1 MILESGVI
9 RTMDPFLPQVR
20 ALAIAGDRV
29 AGGVGT
35 HEVALPSP
43 ERVDL
48 GGRCV
53 VPGFTDSHV
62 HFASWALAAR
72 EVSLEGTRSLAEAL
86 DRVAASVARGTE
98 QAWIRGHGWREGDW
112 PTGDEPTR
120 QALDEVTG
128 DVPTALVA
136 RDRHSL
142 WLNSA
147 ALSKAEPDFSE
158 AEAVVERDRQGR
170 PTGILREQAAW
181 RFRQGH
187 LSPTED
193 EMLDATR
200 EGIRVANSRGIT
212 AIHDKDGGLGVL
224 RVWQRLREQG
234 NLTIRVWQSLPH
246 ERLDELEALGIA
258 SGFGDSFVRIGYIK
272 AFLDGT
278 LASGTARLL
287 DGTGVAISS
296 RAELEQ
302 IIRRAASAGFP
313 VAVHAIGDR
322 ANRDALDAFEA
333 TRDAWATVGAPRIEH
348 AQLISPEDIAR
359 FEALGVAAS
368 VQFSHAPSDRDLAE
382 RHWSTRLDGAY
393 AYRSLFESGALVVNG
408 SDAPIEK
415 LDPLEGVRAAV
426 LRTLD
431 DRPAWRPEQ
440 ALTIEQALAA
450 STANPPRLE
459 ANPGARGTLV
469 PGKLADLVVLNRDP
483 FEVGDLRE
491 VQPVATM
498 VGGRWVFNPPP
509 WE

>member
-1 MILESGVI
+1 
-9 RTMDPFLPQVR
+9 MDASLPQVR
-20 ALAIAGDRV
+20 ALAIAGDRI

-35 HEVALPSP
+35 HERALPSP

-62 HFASWALAAR
+62 HFPSWSLTTR
-72 EVSLEGTRSLAEAL
+72 EVSLDGTRSLAETL
-86 DRVAASVARGTE
+86 GRVAATAAGAAE
-98 QAWIRGHGWREGDW
+98 QGWIRGHGWRDGDW
-112 PTGDEPTR
+112 PPEDEPTR
-120 QALDEVTG
+120 DALDEITG

-147 ALSKAEPDFSE
+147 ALAKAEPGF
-158 AEAVVERDRQGR
+158 AEGDAVVERDPQGR

-181 RFRQGH
+181 RFRQSH
-187 LSPTED
+187 LNPTEP

-212 AIHDKDGGLGVL
+212 AIHDKDGGLGAL
-224 RVWQRLREQG
+224 RVWQRLRARG

-246 ERLDELEALGIA
+246 ERLDELEALDIA

-287 DGTGVAISS
+287 DGTGVELSS
-296 RAELEQ
+296 RAELED
-302 IIRRAASAGFP
+302 IIRRAAAAGFP

-322 ANRDALDAFEA
+322 ANRDALDAFET
-333 TRDAWATVGAPRIEH
+333 TRDAWATVGVPRIEH
-348 AQLISPEDIAR
+348 AQLISPDDIPR
-359 FEALGVAAS
+359 FGALGVAAS
-368 VQFSHAPSDRDLAE
+368 VQFSHAPSDRDVAE
-382 RHWSTRLDGAY
+382 RRWSKLLEGAY
-393 AYRSLFESGALVVNG
+393 AYRSLVETGALVANG
-408 SDAPIEK
+408 SDAPIEE
-415 LDPLEGVRAAV
+415 LDPLEGIRAAV

-459 ANPGARGTLV
+459 ANPDARGTLV
-469 PGKLADLVVLNRDP
+469 PGKLADLVVLDRDP
-483 FEVGDLRE
+483 FTVGDLRE

-509 WE
+509 WD